1 MCVVALANIPKYG
14 WVGVK
19 NRDRNYIADIE
30 LVKSNRS
37 EIERL
42 YIDDKL
48 SRWTEGLNEF
58 GVCVLSSSFSVK
70 YDEKEGEKANETS
83 QDGRLK
89 RGDPGYYS
97 KDGLAIRKSLF
108 HDNPKEA
115 IEYLKSAKLAG
126 ATYVF
131 NKNECWLLE
140 GGYDNKGDDRKYYG
154 YIKQITKDYSVR
166 TNHGVMQTRFG
177 YKTDINNPK
186 MDLARKSSVLRRN
199 AVINSL
205 KRNFPTTPKDL
216 LNAASYN
223 SNDQQFFNPI
233 RLGEIKKKEMVTT
246 GQLLLIPITKTLCY
260 RPIVCKMSF
269 DYQKLNN
276 SITNFEIISNRKL
289 LNFSNFLKK

>member
-19 NRDRNYIADIE
+19 NRDRNYKADIE

-58 GVCVLSSSFSVK
+58 GVCILNAAFSVR
-70 YDEKEGEKANETS
+70 YDEREGEQAHENS
-83 QDGRLK
+83 QSSRLS
-89 RGDPGYYS
+89 RGDPGYYN
-97 KDGLAIRKSLF
+97 KDGLRIRKALLY
-108 HDNPKEA
+108 DNPKKA
-115 IEYLKSAKLAG
+115 IEYLKISNLAG

-140 GGYDNKGDDRKYYG
+140 GGFENKGNDRKYYG

-166 TNHGVMQTRFG
+166 TNHGVMETMFG
-177 YKTDINNPK
+177 YKSDINKPK

-205 KRNFPTTPKDL
+205 KRNFPTTPKEL
-216 LNAASYN
+216 LKAASV
-223 SNDQQFFNPI
+223 SPNDQQFFNPI
-233 RLGEIKKKEMVTT
+233 RLGDIRKKEMATT

-269 DYQKLNN
+269 DFQKLNN
-276 SITNFEIISNRKL
+276 SKTNFEIVSNRKL